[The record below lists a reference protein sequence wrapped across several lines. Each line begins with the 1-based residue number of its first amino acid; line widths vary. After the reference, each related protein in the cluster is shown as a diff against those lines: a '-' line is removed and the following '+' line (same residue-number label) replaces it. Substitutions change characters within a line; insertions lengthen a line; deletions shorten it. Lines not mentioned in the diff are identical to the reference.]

1 MAGRVG
7 DDEAALRSGEVAMR
21 NIDSDALLAL
31 GTQAIGEQREVG
43 LAIAIA
49 AAGLHHGSKL
59 VFEDRLRVVQQATNE
74 GALAV
79 VNRASGGDA
88 KGAP

>member
-7 DDEAALRSGEVAMR
+7 DDEAALRSGEVAVGD
-21 NIDSDALLAL
+21 IDGDALLAL
-31 GTQAIGEQREVG
+31 GAQTVGEQRKVG

-49 AAGLHHGSKL
+49 AARLDHGSKL
-59 VFEDRLRVVQQATNE
+59 VFEDRLGVVQQATNE

-79 VNRASGGDA
+79 VYRASGGDA